1 MGIKLVGASGGT
13 IDLVATNTA
22 SAFTVTIPAITG
34 TTIVGVGGVAPEAQG
49 GTGTTTGYYGF
60 KNRLING
67 GFNIFQRATSAT
79 ITAGSTIAAGYSTVD
94 RWYVYCTGAN
104 VAAASVAGVTP
115 DPYQLQITG
124 AASVTAVGIGQ
135 RIENV
140 NSADLAGSVCTLSA
154 TITNSLLTTVTWTAY
169 YANTANTFGTLAS
182 PTRTQIAT
190 GTFTVSSTAGRYSTN
205 ITMPSA
211 ATTGIEIVFTVGA
224 QTSGTWK
231 IDNVQL
237 EKGSESTSFDIRP
250 YTTELMLCQR
260 YYYKAVSSTSNWIGS
275 AGYVNSGSSTT
286 ARAPTIFP
294 VPMRIAP
301 TTLDTTG
308 TAGNYRVLPNN
319 STLTSVPAINLAN
332 VTEGWLSLT
341 ASGGG
346 LTDGGV
352 AVLSA
357 VSGVSIFLGWG
368 AEL

>member
-1 MGIKLVGASGGT
+1 
-13 IDLVATNTA
+13 
-22 SAFTVTIPAITG
+22 
-34 TTIVGVGGVAPEAQG
+34 
-49 GTGTTTGYYGF
+49 
-60 KNRLING
+60 
-67 GFNIFQRATSAT
+67 
-79 ITAGSTIAAGYSTVD
+79 
-94 RWYVYCTGAN
+94 
-104 VAAASVAGVTP
+104 
-115 DPYQLQITG
+115 
-124 AASVTAVGIGQ
+124 
-135 RIENV
+135 
-140 NSADLAGSVCTLSA
+140 
-154 TITNSLLTTVTWTAY
+154 
-169 YANTANTFGTLAS
+169 
-182 PTRTQIAT
+182 
-190 GTFTVSSTAGRYSTN
+190 
-205 ITMPSA
+205 
-211 ATTGIEIVFTVGA
+211 VFTVGA

>member
-1 MGIKLVGASGGT
+1 MTTSINGT
-13 IDLVATNTA
+13 TGVTFTDGSTLNTA
-22 SAFTVTIPAITG
+22 PSGF
-34 TTIVGVGGVAPEAQG
+34 
-49 GTGTTTGYYGF
+49 GF

-104 VAAASVAGVTP
+104 VTAASVAGVTP

-124 AASVTAVGIGQ
+124 ASSVTAVGIGQ

-140 NSADLAGSVCTLSA
+140 NCADLAGSVCTLSA

-169 YANTANTFGTLAS
+169 YANTNNTFGTLAS

-190 GTFTVSSTAGRYSTN
+190 GTFTVSSTATRYSTN

-237 EKGSESTSFDIRP
+237 EQGATASTFDIRP
-250 YTTELMLCQR
+250 YTTELILCQR

-275 AGYVNSGSSTT
+275 GGYVANGSSTA
-286 ARAPTIFP
+286 ARTPTIFP
-294 VPMRIAP
+294 VQMRIAP
-301 TTLDTTG
+301 TVLDTTG
-308 TAGNYRVLPNN
+308 TAGNYRVLPDNQA
-319 STLTSVPAINLAN
+319 LTSVPAINLAN
-332 VTEGWLSLT
+332 VNDGWMSLT
-341 ASGGG
+341 TSGG
-346 LTDGGV
+346 LTGGGT

-357 VSGVSIFLGWG
+357 VAGVSVFLGWG